1 VEDAMAELRELI
13 AEAKALKHTGDAKS
27 LDVLIKYIKS
37 RLISG
42 ETTGDEVLNYVILHK
57 GSLDEGD
64 CGGLIELKGR
74 LLAHSEEPFIV
85 INTTE
90 RAHVSDPSTEDY
102 ILEVDTWGAVA
113 FGDTLRLPRDR
124 YEVVFDCPWPVKRKD
139 RYARKWRFMRPEEA
153 KEVTVYQGADF
164 DMRYGAELNLVN
176 NRNRRFDGERIYR
189 LDIIVGT
196 MDVQRYFMEQSMGIE
211 YAEMDR
217 MLGDQ
222 EKNREPLGRM
232 FVKAKA
238 QWEGLLRSLRLDIK
252 DGRYGLNPEL
262 VALEKYKPSIWRWF
276 F

>member
-1 VEDAMAELRELI
+1 MAELRELI
-13 AEAKALKHTGDAKS
+13 AKAKALKHTGDAKN
-27 LDVLIKYIKS
+27 LDALIKGIKTK
-37 RLISG
+37 LISG

-57 GSLDEGD
+57 GSLDEGK
-64 CGGLIELKGR
+64 CGGLTELKSR
-74 LLAHSEEPFIV
+74 LLAHVGEPFIM
-85 INTTE
+85 IDTAE
-90 RAHVSDPSTEDY
+90 RAHVSNPSTEDY
-102 ILEVDTWGAVA
+102 IIEVDTWGAVA

-153 KEVTVYQGADF
+153 KGVTVYQGADF

-176 NRNRRFDGERIYR
+176 NRNRRFDGERIYS

-222 EKNREPLGRM
+222 EKNKEPLGRM

-238 QWEGLLRSLRLDIK
+238 QWEGLLKSLRLDIK